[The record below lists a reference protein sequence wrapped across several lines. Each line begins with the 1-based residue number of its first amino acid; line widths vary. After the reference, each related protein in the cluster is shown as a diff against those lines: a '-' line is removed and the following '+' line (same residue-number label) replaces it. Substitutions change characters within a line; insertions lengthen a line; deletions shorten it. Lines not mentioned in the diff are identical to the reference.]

1 MFDQSATALDKAAPL
16 TSLRLEFRFTV
27 ISMERLRYDL
37 ADRHLNWQ
45 IVLFSIL
52 GFWLLYVILVSIR
65 AHIVVFPAQGEM
77 AIRRGAVTAIGIVIT
92 IMLWLCLRRFD
103 RRSLGVRIGAAAI
116 LAVPAAIL
124 VAVANYAVFRV
135 FVPCDCPEVERE
147 VPSLVLKLPMTT
159 EIAEVAIDRYF
170 FLIAWCAIYLA
181 LGFAG
186 DVGKAERKAA
196 EFARAAQSAE
206 LRALRY
212 QVNPHFLFNTLNAL
226 SSLVM
231 HGRRDEAEAMIM
243 NLATFYRTSLTDDP
257 SEDVSLGEEVAL
269 QKLYLDI
276 EKVRF
281 PGRLSVEVDV
291 PGALS
296 DTSLPGLILQPL
308 VENAIRHGVSR
319 TSRPVTITISA
330 QRVGEQLQVR
340 VADNAPA
347 AISQPPIDGHGI
359 GLANVRDRLA
369 ARFGDSARLST
380 RRLEAG
386 GFEAEIILPM
396 VSHEHR

>member
-1 MFDQSATALDKAAPL
+1 VPLDKTVTLGSA
-16 TSLRLEFRFTV
+16 RQEFRSTTH
-27 ISMERLRYDL
+27 SMERLRYDP

-45 IVLFSIL
+45 IVIFSIL

-65 AHIVVFPAQGEM
+65 AHVLVFPAQGEM
-77 AIRRGAVTAIGIVIT
+77 AIRRGVVTAIGIVIT
-92 IMLWLCLRRFD
+92 ILLWLCLRRFD
-103 RRSLGVRIGAAAI
+103 RRSLGVRIGAAAL

-124 VAVANYAVFRV
+124 VAAANYVVFRIV
-135 FVPCDCPEVERE
+135 VPCDCPEVERE
-147 VPSLVLKLPMTT
+147 LPSLALKLPMTT

-231 HGRRDEAEAMIM
+231 HGRRDEAETMIV

-257 SEDVSLGEEVAL
+257 SEDVSLGDEVAL
-269 QKLYLDI
+269 QELYLDI

-281 PGRLSVEVDV
+281 PGRLSVVIDMHK
-291 PGALS
+291 PLGDAA
-296 DTSLPGLILQPL
+296 LPGLILQPL
-308 VENAIRHGVSR
+308 VENAIKHGVSR
-319 TSRPVTITISA
+319 TSRPVTIRISA
-330 QRVGEQLQVR
+330 ERVNDSLR
-340 VADNAPA
+340 ISVADDAPPA
-347 AISQPPIDGHGI
+347 AAEPSVDDHGI

-369 ARFGDSARLST
+369 ARFGESASLT
-380 RRLEAG
+380 TETLATG
-386 GFEAEIILPM
+386 GFIASILLPM
-396 VSHEHR
+396 VAHDQH